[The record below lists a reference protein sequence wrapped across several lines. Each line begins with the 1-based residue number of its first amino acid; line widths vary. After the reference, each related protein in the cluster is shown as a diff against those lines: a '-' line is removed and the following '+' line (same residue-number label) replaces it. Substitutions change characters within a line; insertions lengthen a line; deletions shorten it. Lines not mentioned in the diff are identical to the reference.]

1 MYDSKSDSLPP
12 VPRRQ
17 DINASLEDLTFN
29 LDSLKSSIEALESV
43 LSKVSVN
50 RLEDSC
56 SSKDG
61 VSPSNAPSNASSI
74 RKTIDDEVQKVKRLD
89 SHICKLIDNLDL

>member
-1 MYDSKSDSLPP
+1 MYDSKTDSLPA
-12 VPRRQ
+12 VTRRQ
-17 DINASLEDLTFN
+17 DINTSLDDLTSN

-43 LSKVSVN
+43 LLKVSVN

-61 VSPSNAPSNASSI
+61 ISPSNVSSI
-74 RKTIDDEVQKVKRLD
+74 RKTIDDEVEKVKRLD
-89 SHICKLIDNLDL
+89 THICKLIDNLDL

>member
-56 SSKDG
+56 SSKDS
-61 VSPSNAPSNASSI
+61 VSPSNVSSI
-74 RKTIDDEVQKVKRLD
+74 RKIIDDEVQKVKRLD
-89 SHICKLIDNLDL
+89 SQICKLIDNLDL

>member
-29 LDSLKSSIEALESV
+29 LDSLKSSIEALE
-43 LSKVSVN
+43 VSVN

-61 VSPSNAPSNASSI
+61 VSPSNVSSI

-89 SHICKLIDNLDL
+89 SQICKLIDNLDL

>member
-17 DINASLEDLTFN
+17 DINASLEDLTFS
-29 LDSLKSSIEALESV
+29 LDSLKSSIEALESM

-56 SSKDG
+56 SSTDG
-61 VSPSNAPSNASSI
+61 VSPSNVSSI

-89 SHICKLIDNLDL
+89 SQICKLIDNLDL